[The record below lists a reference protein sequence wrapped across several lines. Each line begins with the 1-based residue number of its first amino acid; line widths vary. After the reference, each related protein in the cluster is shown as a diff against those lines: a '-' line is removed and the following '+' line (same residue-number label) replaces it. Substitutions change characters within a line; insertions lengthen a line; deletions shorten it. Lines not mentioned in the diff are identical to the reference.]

1 MYEVSVATFIVS
13 VVPLYVV
20 VFILQ
25 SKALYGRVRLIYLL
39 FFVVIATLIS
49 AFFVTV
55 GEILFGLFYSL
66 YLSVFKSRANLV
78 SFVLLWEAYLF
89 VKNVEATFIG
99 IIRSVTLINFD
110 VITFLVGLLIDC
122 LIVGV
127 LLVLTRKFGRRIGQL
142 VQVINTDSPARNAFV
157 FLSSAICVCLYIV
170 EYVFE
175 RMDLALVAD
184 WFVTGIFVFL
194 VVINFGTLY
203 FLNHDVKVSVEN
215 RLLRASEQAK
225 QQYYADLELQQT
237 HTRKIL
243 HDYKNVL
250 AALQLSLDNDA
261 PAEATVQTR
270 QVIESA
276 QATLNDIQ
284 PNNSALSMIT
294 TLPLRSL
301 LYLKWT
307 EASNKGVRLN
317 IQSDG
322 TVTIS
327 NNTDLLDVLRVV
339 GILVD
344 NAVEATAKGGD
355 ADVLLTQ
362 SASEL
367 AISVVNTVS
376 ANFTLA
382 DLSQSGFT
390 TKGEGH
396 GNGLDN
402 LRNVLRHNAHLKLMK
417 RVTGMK
423 LSITL
428 VIEVA

>member
-1 MYEVSVATFIVS
+1 MYEVSLETYLVQIIPQFLIIFSIQSLVIYGRLKWWHLSIVS
-13 VVPLYVV
+13 ILATIFS
-20 VFILQ
+20 VFFLLPGLVIFGL
-25 SKALYGRVRLIYLL
+25 LYGIY
-39 FFVVIATLIS
+39 IAIFRNRN
-49 AFFVTV
+49 AV
-55 GEILFGLFYSL
+55 
-66 YLSVFKSRANLV
+66 V
-78 SFVLLWEAYLF
+78 SFVLLWE
-89 VKNVEATFIG
+89 
-99 IIRSVTLINFD
+99 
-110 VITFLVGLLIDC
+110 TFLVFL
-122 LIVGV
+122 
-127 LLVLTRKFGRRIGQL
+127 
-142 VQVINTDSPARNAFV
+142 NFV
-157 FLSSAICVCLYIV
+157 FLFTGMMRYWLPQTFDIPTFIFAGLINAIIIIVLIYISRKFPDRVQRAIRLLDTESALRNVFILYSTIICLSLYLFEFI
-170 EYVFE
+170 FE
-175 RMDLALVAD
+175 RLNVDFKIESLLLV
-184 WFVTGIFVFL
+184 IFCFL
-194 VVINFGTLY
+194 IIVNLSALY
-203 FLNHDVKVSVEN
+203 FLARVLMLDVDNK
-215 RLLRASEQAK
+215 LLRDSEQAK

-250 AALQLSLDNDA
+250 AALQLFLDNDA
-261 PAEATVQTR
+261 PAEATMQTR

-327 NNTDLLDVLRVV
+327 NNSDLLDVLRVV

-344 NAVEATAKGGD
+344 NAVEDAAGGEE

-367 AISVVNTVS
+367 AITVVNTVR

-382 DLSQSGFT
+382 NLSQSGYT

-423 LSITL
+423 LFITL

>member
-1 MYEVSVATFIVS
+1 MYEVSVATFLVS
-13 VVPLYVV
+13 IIPLYGI
-20 VFILQ
+20 VFLLQ
-25 SKALYGRVRLIYLL
+25 SRVLYGRVCFPYLI
-39 FFVVIATLIS
+39 FFVLG
-49 AFFVTV
+49 VTV
-55 GEILFGLFYSL
+55 VSALFSTFGEIIFGVLYSL
-66 YLSVFKSRANLV
+66 YLLVFKPRVGLV

-89 VKNVEATFIG
+89 VNNIVATFIG
-99 IIRSVTLINFD
+99 IVRNAIPQRFD
-110 VITFLVGLLIDC
+110 LITFLGC
-122 LIVGV
+122 LIINVCIIGGLIFCV
-127 LLVLTRKFGRRIGQL
+127 HRFSRSMGQL
-142 VQVINTDSPARNAFV
+142 VHVINTDSPARNAFV
-157 FLSSAICVCLYIV
+157 FYSSAICLCVYII

-175 RMDLALVAD
+175 KMNLALTAD
-184 WFVTGIFVFL
+184 WFVTGIFVFM
-194 VVINFGTLY
+194 VIINFGSLY
-203 FLNHDVKVSVEN
+203 FLYHDIKINVEN
-215 RLLRASEQAK
+215 KLLRSSEQAK

-237 HTRKIL
+237 HTRKVL

-250 AALQLSLDNDA
+250 AALQLSLDKDA
-261 PAEATVQTR
+261 PAEATMQTR

-344 NAVEATAKGGD
+344 NAVEAATGGEE

-367 AISVVNTVS
+367 AITVVNTVS
-376 ANFTLA
+376 ANFTLSN
-382 DLSQSGFT
+382 LSQSGYT

-402 LRNVLRHNAHLKLMK
+402 LRNVLRHNAHLKLMR

-428 VIEVA
+428 VVEVA

>member
-1 MYEVSVATFIVS
+1 MCVY
-13 VVPLYVV
+13 
-20 VFILQ
+20 
-25 SKALYGRVRLIYLL
+25 
-39 FFVVIATLIS
+39 
-49 AFFVTV
+49 
-55 GEILFGLFYSL
+55 
-66 YLSVFKSRANLV
+66 
-78 SFVLLWEAYLF
+78 
-89 VKNVEATFIG
+89 
-99 IIRSVTLINFD
+99 II
-110 VITFLVGLLIDC
+110 
-122 LIVGV
+122 
-127 LLVLTRKFGRRIGQL
+127 
-142 VQVINTDSPARNAFV
+142 
-157 FLSSAICVCLYIV
+157 

-175 RMDLALVAD
+175 KMNLALTAD
-184 WFVTGIFVFL
+184 WFVTGIFVFM
-194 VVINFGTLY
+194 VIINFGSLY
-203 FLNHDVKVSVEN
+203 FLYHDIKINVEN
-215 RLLRASEQAK
+215 KLLRSSEQAK

-237 HTRKIL
+237 HTRKVL

-250 AALQLSLDNDA
+250 AALQLSLDKDA
-261 PAEATVQTR
+261 PAEATMQTR

-344 NAVEATAKGGD
+344 NAVEAATGGEE

-367 AISVVNTVS
+367 AITVVNTVS
-376 ANFTLA
+376 ANFTLSN
-382 DLSQSGFT
+382 LSQSGYT

-402 LRNVLRHNAHLKLMK
+402 LRNVLRHNAHLKLMR

-428 VIEVA
+428 VVEVA